1 MGVYTKTDC
10 EQKGYDFS
18 IKGKVVVLDKG
29 VLAPEH
35 LGQLF
40 WCMGGNGANPNP
52 MGRSVF
58 LISLTDGEAYTF
70 CRSDVLGT
78 LKPELLPDEEKL
90 MLSQIRP
97 AGAKNLKDNEPEY
110 SGYSFLA
117 DGRYAAGVWLC
128 DPEEVMAY
136 VEMQKPYQHRVLI
149 CDRDDFAVLEVIEG
163 NLIYPNGEALA
174 AFWQEQEGGMS
185 MT

>member
-1 MGVYTKTDC
+1 MGAYTKTDC
-10 EQKGYDFS
+10 EQTGYDFS

-29 VLAPEH
+29 VLAPKH
-35 LGQLF
+35 PGQLF
-40 WCMGGNGANPNP
+40 LCMGGNGANPNP
-52 MGRSVF
+52 VGRSVF
-58 LISLTDGEAYTF
+58 LVSLTDGEPYTF
-70 CRSDVLGT
+70 YRGDVLGT

-97 AGAKNLKDNEPEY
+97 AGAKDLKDSEPEY

-128 DPEEVMAY
+128 DPKEVMAY
-136 VEMQKPYQHRVLI
+136 VEMQKPYQHKIMI
-149 CDRDDFAVLEVIEG
+149 CDRDDFAVLEIVEG
-163 NLIYPNGEALA
+163 KVVYPDEQTIAR
-174 AFWQEQEGGMS
+174 FQKEQESGMS